1 MFLTVRYVQFFHYI
15 TILIIDPYWDWNY
28 PVFVQ
33 TIISFIRKGVFIEIG
48 QVVLEKKIS
57 KVVTV

>member
-1 MFLTVRYVQFFHYI
+1 MFLTVRYVLFFHYI

-28 PVFVQ
+28 SLFVQ
-33 TIISFIRKGVFIEIG
+33 TIISFIRKDVFIEIG
-48 QVVLEKKIS
+48 HVVLEKKIS